1 MPIASILAHYSLH
14 CSRARCQCSSRHE
27 GPNCQ
32 LRKSTSSITEEPDS
46 NNPNKFGSDGPDNSR
61 VLSTG
66 AIIGIA
72 VGGFVVLVGLLLL
85 LGRRKG
91 RDEDHNDSIISS
103 VEHSQQFQED
113 SGDHHE
119 YA

>member
-1 MPIASILAHYSLH
+1 MYSFH
-14 CSRARCQCSSRHE
+14 CSRARCQCPSRYE

-46 NNPNKFGSDGPDNSR
+46 NNDPNDIRSETGSGSR
-61 VLSTG
+61 ALSTG

-72 VGGFVVLVGLLLL
+72 VGGFVALVGLLLL

-91 RDEDHNDSIISS
+91 RGDEDRNDSVISS
-103 VEHSQQFQED
+103 VEHSQEFQH